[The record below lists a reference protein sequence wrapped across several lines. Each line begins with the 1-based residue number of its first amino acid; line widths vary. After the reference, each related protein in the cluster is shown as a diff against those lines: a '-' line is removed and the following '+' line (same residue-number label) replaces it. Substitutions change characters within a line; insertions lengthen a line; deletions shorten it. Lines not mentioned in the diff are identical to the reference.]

1 MSKVKIVY
9 NRQSYSA
16 KIDDISPDVL
26 QECFSLQMKPKFLFD
41 EKAHEIIDSKY
52 WKDEL
57 KPGHIYRIKEQ
68 GNNFDTRNTNEEEAA
83 KKNETVEDFDNIVL
97 HSLIASSAVYK
108 MEHKKDDETLVK
120 EYLHEQIE
128 NHFFEYIIPSKHGE
142 NFYMIAK
149 ENEKKRIYI
158 AFRGTKNLM
167 DWKHNLKVTLR
178 YFFILIY
185 VFCFYIFSLK

>member
-1 MSKVKIVY
+1 MSKVKIAY
-9 NRQSYSA
+9 NRQFYSA
-16 KIDDISPDVL
+16 EIEHIYPEVL

-57 KPGHIYRIKEQ
+57 KPGYKYHIKEQ
-68 GNNFDTRNTNEEEAA
+68 GNNFGRLNTNEEEAA
-83 KKNETVEDFDNIVL
+83 KKNESVEDFRKIVL

-108 MEHKKDDETLVK
+108 MEHKKDDEKLVK
-120 EYLHEQIE
+120 EYLYEQIE

-149 ENEKKRIYI
+149 ENEKNRIYI
-158 AFRGTKNLM
+158 AFRGSKDLI

-185 VFCFYIFSLK
+185 VFSF